1 LVTVAKGIPRISLK
15 GSVQSIPAPLGEQA
29 RLFAGGGG
37 GFQDEGL
44 AIFPISFQMTLTSD
58 PYVYPGKGSK
68 LNWTLVPTK
77 SRQTLDTAVG
87 ALGSPM

>member
-1 LVTVAKGIPRISLK
+1 MPARRSLVVVPEGTPRRSLK
-15 GSVQSIPAPLGEQA
+15 GSVQSMPAPLGEHV

-44 AIFPISFQMTLTSD
+44 AILPISFQMTLTSD

-68 LNWTLVPTK
+68 K
-77 SRQTLDTAVG
+77 K
-87 ALGSPM
+87 